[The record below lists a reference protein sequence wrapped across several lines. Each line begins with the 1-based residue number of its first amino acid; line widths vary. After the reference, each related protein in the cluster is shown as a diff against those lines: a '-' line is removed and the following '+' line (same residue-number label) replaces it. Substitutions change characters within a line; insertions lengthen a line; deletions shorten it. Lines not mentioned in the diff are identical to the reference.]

1 MIGNNLLVSV
11 LVVTFNSGTTIIETL
26 ESIKRQTYKNIEL
39 IITDDGSVDNTIN
52 LCKQWLDSNGI
63 FFKNQQ
69 LITASANTGI
79 PANCN
84 RGLKAAN
91 GVWIKLIAGDD
102 TLKDTCI
109 QINMDYVALNNEI
122 EILQT
127 EADLYIETFVKTN
140 FRNTLP
146 VDFKEFFELSN
157 GEMQYKF
164 LKNVGY
170 AICSP
175 SIFIKK
181 STVEK
186 AGGFDERYRFMED
199 LPLWLKLT
207 KMNIKFFYLPISTVN
222 YRSHDKSVARNGKKY
237 TDTLYAKNYL
247 FFLKSYFPKKE
258 RSLRIKR
265 NIIKYNFHIILNKMG
280 LNNSSKFSYLIYAL
294 INRI

>member
-52 LCKQWLDSNGI
+52 LCKHWLDSNGI

-127 EADLYIETFVKTN
+127 KADLYIETFVKTN

-170 AICSP
+170 AFCSP

-280 LNNSSKFSYLIYAL
+280 FNNSSKFSYLIYAL

>member
-170 AICSP
+170 AFCSP